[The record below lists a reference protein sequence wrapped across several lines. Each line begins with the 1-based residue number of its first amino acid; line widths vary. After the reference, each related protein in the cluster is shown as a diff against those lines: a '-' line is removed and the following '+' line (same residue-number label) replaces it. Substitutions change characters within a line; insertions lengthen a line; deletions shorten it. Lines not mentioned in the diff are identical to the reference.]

1 MARSVVVVA
10 TSDKPA
16 LIRNKCAKTATA
28 VAEYFRDQGKD
39 VLLMMDSM
47 TRFSQA
53 QREIGLAS
61 GEPPVTRGY
70 PPSVYAQ
77 MPKLLERAGTNEKG
91 SITGLYTVLVDGD
104 DFNEPITDTA
114 RGILDGHIVLDR
126 KLGHKNHYPAID
138 ILQSISRVMNS
149 IVTKEHKALAGKLK
163 QVLAT
168 YSEAEDLIN
177 IGAYK
182 NGSNPDIDYAIR
194 KNKEV
199 NEFLCQDTEEKF
211 AFDEEVELLKRC
223 LTTDQWTEVL
233 NGKFVYRMQNI
244 LNIKQKLETQ
254 AKMTYSLANQKY
266 LEQQKILQEYMVRR
280 VGYEQH
286 WKKLMQGNLNLQEV
300 EHARA
305 DVNAMKT
312 IVRRQMVEV
321 HKAEKELEDARN
333 RLKTVMQERKVQE
346 KLREKAFEE
355 FKQEL
360 AEAETKEI
368 DELVSY
374 TYNKGEQGE

>member
-1 MARSVVVVA
+1 MA
-10 TSDKPA
+10 
-16 LIRNKCAKTATA
+16 
-28 VAEYFRDQGKD
+28 
-39 VLLMMDSM
+39 
-47 TRFSQA
+47 
-53 QREIGLAS
+53 
-61 GEPPVTRGY
+61 
-70 PPSVYAQ
+70 
-77 MPKLLERAGTNEKG
+77 
-91 SITGLYTVLVDGD
+91 
-104 DFNEPITDTA
+104 
-114 RGILDGHIVLDR
+114 
-126 KLGHKNHYPAID
+126 
-138 ILQSISRVMNS
+138 
-149 IVTKEHKALAGKLK
+149 
-163 QVLAT
+163 
-168 YSEAEDLIN
+168 
-177 IGAYK
+177 
-182 NGSNPDIDYAIR
+182 
-194 KNKEV
+194 
-199 NEFLCQDTEEKF
+199 
-211 AFDEEVELLKRC
+211 
-223 LTTDQWTEVL
+223 
-233 NGKFVYRMQNI
+233 KFVYRMQNI

-286 WKKLMQGNLNLQEV
+286 WKKLMQGV

>member
-1 MARSVVVVA
+1 MA
-10 TSDKPA
+10 
-16 LIRNKCAKTATA
+16 
-28 VAEYFRDQGKD
+28 
-39 VLLMMDSM
+39 
-47 TRFSQA
+47 
-53 QREIGLAS
+53 
-61 GEPPVTRGY
+61 
-70 PPSVYAQ
+70 
-77 MPKLLERAGTNEKG
+77 
-91 SITGLYTVLVDGD
+91 
-104 DFNEPITDTA
+104 
-114 RGILDGHIVLDR
+114 
-126 KLGHKNHYPAID
+126 
-138 ILQSISRVMNS
+138 
-149 IVTKEHKALAGKLK
+149 
-163 QVLAT
+163 
-168 YSEAEDLIN
+168 
-177 IGAYK
+177 
-182 NGSNPDIDYAIR
+182 
-194 KNKEV
+194 
-199 NEFLCQDTEEKF
+199 
-211 AFDEEVELLKRC
+211 
-223 LTTDQWTEVL
+223 
-233 NGKFVYRMQNI
+233 KFVYRMQNI

-312 IVRRQMVEV
+312 IVRRQMV
-321 HKAEKELEDARN
+321 ARN